1 MSDIVKKESIT
12 NYKTLKT
19 LDNDDHMNEL
29 LNVIKLIY
37 ADTMRT
43 TEALNAELDIYN
55 DMIERAKDPALID
68 KYRLEQAR
76 AAQKS
81 SVDAKLVNQLVCAL
95 DRMREITNDEN
106 VKNKSAEIVFLDDTD
121 KDS

>member
-12 NYKTLKT
+12 KYKTLKT

-95 DRMREITNDEN
+95 DKMREITNDEN